1 VSFEHLKLFR
11 DVAQTRSISRAA
23 ELNDVTPSAASQHIN
38 ELERSMG
45 VTLLDRSTRPLSLTA
60 EGKLYHELCRDV
72 LRRNDEFRSA
82 LNDLKS
88 EIEGVVRVAAIY
100 SVGLS
105 EMNDLEA
112 EFARRHPN
120 VRLEVDYLRPEKVY
134 EAVAGDRSDLGLVSY
149 PEPTREIAVLPWRD
163 EEMVLATAPD
173 HPLARREFIGPHDLQ
188 GEDFIG
194 FDEDLPISREVGRY
208 LRGSDVE
215 VSTTMRFD
223 NIQTIKEAVMLGSG
237 VSIVPARILKSEL
250 AERRLAAI
258 RLMPP
263 GLSRPVGI
271 VYRKKKRFHRAAQ
284 AFLDLLQKKP
294 AERLVEQSAG

>member
-38 ELERSMG
+38 ELERSFG
-45 VTLLDRSTRPLSLTA
+45 VTLLDRSTRPLSLTP
-60 EGKLYHELCRDV
+60 EGKLYNELCRDV

-88 EIEGVVRVAAIY
+88 EIEGLVRIAAIY

-105 EMNDLEA
+105 EMNELEA
-112 EFARRHPN
+112 EFARRHPH

-134 EAVAGDRSDLGLVSY
+134 EAVADDRSDLGLVSY
-149 PEPTREIAVLPWRD
+149 PEPTREIAVLPWRE
-163 EEMVLATAPD
+163 EEMVLTTDPD
-173 HPLARREFIGPHDLQ
+173 HPLARRDYIDPHDLE
-188 GEDFIG
+188 GADFIG
-194 FDEDLPISREVGRY
+194 FDDDLPISREVARY
-208 LRGSDVE
+208 FRASDVE
-215 VSTTMRFD
+215 VNTMMRFD

-250 AERRLAAI
+250 AAGRLAAI
-258 RLMPP
+258 RLTPP

-284 AFLDLLQKKP
+284 AFLDLLQEKP
-294 AERLVEQSAG
+294 AERLVEQRAG